1 MRIPWLATGIVAIAI
16 AMAGCEDDEDNGT
29 SPVGGGY
36 SEVETISAIGEARP
50 STGAIVEIVAG
61 DWQVLLAA
69 GTEVQVEKPD
79 GSGMENV
86 SPSSIGDGSATNAPA
101 IGDLIEFDIP
111 PCSTTYYPVKQTTP
125 TWARV
130 YHAGAAE

>member
-69 GTEVQVEKPD
+69 GTEVQV
-79 GSGMENV
+79 
-86 SPSSIGDGSATNAPA
+86 
-101 IGDLIEFDIP
+101 
-111 PCSTTYYPVKQTTP
+111 
-125 TWARV
+125 
-130 YHAGAAE
+130 